1 MIYKLM
7 SFPKQSAFLI
17 LLALQFPLSA
27 SDISLPH
34 LITYV
39 DSSSDSVEITLSEEE
54 LKIFSSTEEALE
66 STGLSFKDSNQELT
80 FHGFWNS
87 SIKVYVNGILMNDPN
102 TGKFDFSALDINSVR
117 SIKVDPVSVDGA
129 VSVYIETVYADY
141 TKTTFSLG
149 GYSQSYFSFHNVS
162 PNDTWRL
169 FGSVNLPVIFNDDSS
184 LIIQDNFSAGYDANH
199 FGFVSKD
206 SSYEPS
212 FSDSYKAWKWRYG
225 GWERKLVNN
234 SFSAVYSY
242 SGLPGSTFGF
252 TNFISWNDQNCGRKD
267 GKYYSYEKQKDLYST
282 FAFPVF
288 IPKKD
293 FHLKLTP
300 AYKISNLDYS
310 KKAAFS
316 NVHDQYFIQSMSLS
330 EESTIID
337 FLNIDS
343 KINYDFCKGNSL
355 SDVFLNPGA
364 SFNLAGF
371 DFSLFLPVNLFATKN
386 DNTSSVKS
394 QFDFLYSSE
403 IRKTLKS
410 EEKGSLSLFLNASR
424 NITNPVFQQLYYDG
438 GGGAG
443 NPDLKSESSFSFY
456 AGSSYKGLI
465 EASVKPFL
473 IFYKDK
479 IAWVPGKGNDWRP
492 ENSGSSI
499 NYGFDFSFDSAE
511 FSSVLKLKSNY
522 TLCHAVLT
530 TNESVYGKQ
539 IMYTPVHTLNS
550 VLEFNPLELLKVS
563 FIYNFT
569 SKKYT
574 SNDNTGFVPSQHYLD
589 AKVDLKF
596 KGTELYLLWKNIF
609 DFKYTEVSNYPGPG
623 ASITIGGKY
632 SL

>member
-1 MIYKLM
+1 M
-7 SFPKQSAFLI
+7 SFPKQI
-17 LLALQFPLSA
+17 LLLIIFLTLKLPLSA
-27 SDISLPH
+27 SEISLPH

-39 DSSSDSVEITLSEEE
+39 DSSSDSVEIILSEKE
-54 LKIFSSTEEALE
+54 LKNFSSTEEALE
-66 STGLSFKDSNQELT
+66 SAGISFKESNQELT

-102 TGKFDFSALDINSVR
+102 TGKFDFSSLDINSVR
-117 SIKVDPVSVDGA
+117 SIKVDPVTTDGA
-129 VSVYIETVYADY
+129 VSVYIETFYADY
-141 TKTTFSLG
+141 TKKTFSAG

-162 PNDTWRL
+162 PNDAWRL
-169 FGSVNLPVIFNDDSS
+169 YGSVNLPLIFKDDSS
-184 LIIQDNFSAGYDANH
+184 LIIQENISCGYDANH
-199 FGFVSKD
+199 FGFASKD
-206 SSYEPS
+206 SSYAPS
-212 FSDSYKAWKWRYG
+212 FSDSYKPWKWRYG

-252 TNFISWNDQNCGRKD
+252 TSFVSWNDQNCGRKD

-293 FHLKLTP
+293 FRLKLTP

-316 NVHDQYFIQSMSLS
+316 NVHDQYFIQSISLS
-330 EESTIID
+330 EESTIMD
-337 FLNIDS
+337 FLNVDS
-343 KINYDFCKGNSL
+343 KVNYDFCKGNSL
-355 SDVFLNPGA
+355 FDFFLNPGA
-364 SFNLAGF
+364 SLNFAGF
-371 DFSLFLPVNLFATKN
+371 DFSLYLPLDFFATKN
-386 DNTSSVKS
+386 EDIPSIKS
-394 QFDFLYSSE
+394 QFDFLYSAE
-403 IRKTLKS
+403 IKKTFSLG
-410 EEKGSLSLFLNASR
+410 EENKLSFFLNASR

-443 NPDLKSESSFSFY
+443 NPDLKSECSFSFY
-456 AGSSYKGLI
+456 TGGAWKGKV
-465 EASVKPFL
+465 EASIKPFL
-473 IFYKDK
+473 VYYKDK
-479 IAWVPGKGNDWRP
+479 IGWVPGNGNNWRP
-492 ENSGSSI
+492 ENSGSST
-499 NYGFDFSFDSAE
+499 NYGFDFSFDSADF
-511 FSSVLKLKSNY
+511 FSFLKLKSNY

-574 SNDNTGFVPSQHYLD
+574 SNDNTDFVPAQHYVD
-589 AKVDLKF
+589 AKFDF
-596 KGTELYLLWKNIF
+596 KIKRAGFYLLWKNLL

-623 ASITIGGKY
+623 ASVTLGGSFTY
-632 SL
+632 